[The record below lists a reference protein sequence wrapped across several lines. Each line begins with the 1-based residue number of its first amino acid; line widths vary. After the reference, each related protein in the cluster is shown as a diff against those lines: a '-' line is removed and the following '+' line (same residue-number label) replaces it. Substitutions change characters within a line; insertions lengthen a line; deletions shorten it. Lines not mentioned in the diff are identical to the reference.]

1 MSDPSPPGP
10 KAPRQRRSE
19 ETLRRILDGA
29 MGLLARHDL
38 DEIGVDQIAAASGV
52 SVGVIYTRFKSKDDL
67 LAFLLRERQIRQ
79 VAELR
84 ERLAPQHWGGV
95 GLAERFDWLAGQLA
109 ATAGSH
115 PGLIRA
121 VFANLLSRRE
131 TGAAARNAEAIELL
145 SGWLMQRREEIRA
158 RDPEAA
164 TRTVVSWFS
173 YSVHLA
179 LLYGFPFPGVEPET
193 VIRELKAA
201 ALARLAS
208 DA

>member
-95 GLAERFDWLAGQLA
+95 GLADLPL
-109 ATAGSH
+109 
-115 PGLIRA
+115 
-121 VFANLLSRRE
+121 
-131 TGAAARNAEAIELL
+131 
-145 SGWLMQRREEIRA
+145 
-158 RDPEAA
+158 PEQEGEQ
-164 TRTVVSWFS
+164 VI
-173 YSVHLA
+173 LA
-179 LLYGFPFPGVEPET
+179 LEAGVD
-193 VIRELKAA
+193 
-201 ALARLAS
+201 
-208 DA
+208 DADRNP